1 MNEAIII
8 NKEKGYTSRDVVNK
22 LNKILNTKK
31 IGHTGTLDPLATGVL
46 VCLVNKYTKLVDI
59 ITSEDKE
66 YVAEIKLGIKTDTL
80 DITGQIIKEA
90 KVPSLKKEDIVKVL
104 KSFIGL
110 YEETVPLYSAVSING
125 KRLYDYAR
133 KGIEITLPKRDVVIK
148 DIELLDYCDD
158 LIKFRVIVSK
168 GTYIRSL
175 IESICEKLNVIGTM
189 NNLTRTKQG
198 NFKIENSYT
207 LSDIAKGDYKSL
219 KIEDL
224 INLEKIELDKIL
236 EKKVKNGN
244 VIELNKEGYILFA
257 KENEEIALYHFQ
269 NKQGKLVILGEFS
282 K

>member
-80 DITGQIIKEA
+80 DIAGQIIKEA